1 MNKDSS
7 TSCFSLE
14 QFPDEIFMEIFQYIS
29 IHDLY
34 RGLYK
39 LNQRINHILH
49 SITNLSL
56 TLSKAEDI
64 NDEAVVFFASRIYHL
79 VVRHQNPVE
88 FNRFPS
94 LRSLTSKFPQDR
106 QLCGVKP
113 KHLPN
118 LTHLTLGFTLI
129 WNCDIVDRLC
139 RRIISNKFRKLRYC
153 SLWPPTFDLNWPIIT
168 TPLLTHVKLRD
179 GDFDDLC
186 ILLNSCPNLKHL
198 QMLVSA
204 YAKAPSKP
212 VQYLSVKRL
221 NVSFIRGDPD
231 WTKKLDQLLSL
242 LPNIKQLF
250 IDTCVIYIDFNE
262 LSRVLSQRLIHLC
275 YLQCEIH
282 ALGIPTKWNNV
293 QSYHPLFKNIN
304 LGGFDDNNCKC
315 GGFKIYLNGKKKTD
329 G

>member
-29 IHDLY
+29 VHDLY

-64 NDEAVVFFASRIYHL
+64 NDDAVVFFASRIYHL

-106 QLCGVKP
+106 QLCG
-113 KHLPN
+113 
-118 LTHLTLGFTLI
+118 
-129 WNCDIVDRLC
+129 NCDIVDRLC
-139 RRIISNKFRKLRYC
+139 RRIISNKLRYC
-153 SLWPPTFDLNWPIIT
+153 SSWPPTFDLNWPIIA

-198 QMLVSA
+198 Q
-204 YAKAPSKP
+204 
-212 VQYLSVKRL
+212 YLLVKRR
-221 NVSFIRGDPD
+221 NVSFIRDDPD

-250 IDTCVIYIDFNE
+250 LNTC
-262 LSRVLSQRLIHLC
+262 S
-275 YLQCEIH
+275 
-282 ALGIPTKWNNV
+282 
-293 QSYHPLFKNIN
+293 
-304 LGGFDDNNCKC
+304 
-315 GGFKIYLNGKKKTD
+315 
-329 G
+329 